1 MENLVYPFRV
11 VISINLFLF
20 TTILKKQEGFSVVL
34 SFELIICGGETKLS
48 HPPKNS
54 RTEIAKGVGEMK
66 IRR

>member
-11 VISINLFLF
+11 VTSINLFLF

-34 SFELIICGGETKLS
+34 SFGLICGGETKLS
-48 HPPKNS
+48 HPPTNS